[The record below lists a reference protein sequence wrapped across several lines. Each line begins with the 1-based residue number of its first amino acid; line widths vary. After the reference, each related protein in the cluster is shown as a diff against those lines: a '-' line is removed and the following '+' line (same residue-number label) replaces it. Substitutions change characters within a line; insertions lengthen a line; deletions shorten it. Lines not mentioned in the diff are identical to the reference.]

1 MNDMKDIDSRDGIT
15 DHAIKYLIAA
25 MPPMP
30 HAAVF
35 VSRHEGKAERC
46 IREAMARSPQFGN
59 KRHSTQGIVAG
70 DIIADRFKIG
80 FGVRQ

>member
-1 MNDMKDIDSRDGIT
+1 MNDVKDIDSLDRMADR
-15 DHAIKYLIAA
+15 AIKYLIAA
-25 MPPMP
+25 MSPMP

-35 VSRHEGKAERC
+35 VSRHEGKAQRR

-70 DIIADRFKIG
+70 NIIADRFKIS
-80 FGVRQ
+80 FGIRQ